1 MAIPTTRQQL
11 IDYCLRQ
18 LGAPVL
24 EINVDEDQIED
35 RIDEALQ
42 KYRDWHMDGQRR
54 TYIPLQY
61 TNTVATNK
69 YFTLTDDVLQVV
81 RVLPITNSYSA
92 TNMFSMKY
100 QMYLNDFYALY
111 KAESLQYYVQMQQYL
126 QEVDQL
132 LNGVQTIQYQR
143 HGNKLYV
150 EANLTDH
157 ISVGQYVMAEAYVS
171 LEDTPEMYNDMWL
184 KKYATALIKRQWGTN
199 LSKFDGMQ
207 LPGGVTI
214 NASKISDEAN
224 EEIKALDESLINS
237 YALPPD
243 FIVG

>member
-1 MAIPTTRQQL
+1 MAAPTTRQEL
-11 IDYCLRQ
+11 IDYCLRS

-35 RIDEALQ
+35 RVDEALQ

-54 TYIPLQY
+54 TYLPLQY

-69 YFTLTDDVLQVV
+69 YFTLTDDVIQVV
-81 RVLPITNSYSA
+81 RVLPITNSYAA

-111 KAESLQYYVQMQQYL
+111 KAESLQYYAQMKQYL
-126 QEVDQL
+126 QEIDGL

-150 EANLTDH
+150 EAKLSDH
-157 ISVGQYVMAEAYVS
+157 LVPGEYVIAEAYVS

-184 KKYATALIKRQWGTN
+184 KKYTTALIKRQWGTN

-214 NASKISDEAN
+214 NASKILDEAN
-224 EEIKALDESLINS
+224 QEIKDLDESLINS
-237 YALPPD
+237 YSLPPD

>member
-1 MAIPTTRQQL
+1 MAIPTSRQEL
-11 IDYCLRQ
+11 IDYCLRN

-42 KYRDWHMDGQRR
+42 KYRDFHMDGQRR
-54 TYIPLQY
+54 TYIPIQVTEQDL
-61 TNTVATNK
+61 TNK
-69 YFTLTDDVLQVV
+69 YFTLTDDVMYVT
-81 RVLPITNSYSA
+81 RVLPVTNSYAA

-111 KAESLQYYVQMQQYL
+111 RAESLQYYVQMQQYL
-126 QEVDQL
+126 QEVDSI
-132 LNGVQTIQYQR
+132 LNGIQPIQYQR
-143 HGNKLYV
+143 HGNKLFIDTQFRG
-150 EANLTDH
+150 NLV
-157 ISVGQYVMAEAYVS
+157 VGQYIMAEAYVS
-171 LEDTPEMYNDMWL
+171 LGDTPEMWNDTWL
-184 KKYATALIKRQWGTN
+184 KQYSTALIKRQWGTN

-214 NASKISDEAN
+214 NASKIMDEAK
-224 EEIKALDESLINS
+224 EEITALEESLRDT
-237 YALPPD
+237 YELPAD

>member
-1 MAIPTTRQQL
+1 MATPTNRQEL

-35 RIDEALQ
+35 RVDEALQ

-54 TYIPLQY
+54 VYVPLLV
-61 TNTVATNK
+61 TPTVVSNK
-69 YFTLTDDVLQVV
+69 YFTLTDDIISVT
-81 RVLPITNSYSA
+81 RVLPISNSYAA

-126 QEVDQL
+126 QEVDSI
-132 LNGVQTIQYQR
+132 LNGIQPIQYQR

-150 EANLTDH
+150 ETNFKDLQ
-157 ISVGQYVMAEAYVS
+157 VGQYIMAEAYVS

-184 KKYATALIKRQWGTN
+184 KKYTTALIKRQWGTN

-214 NASKISDEAN
+214 NASKIFDEAN
-224 EEIKALDESLINS
+224 TEIKDLDESLVNS
-237 YALPPD
+237 YSLPPD

>member
-1 MAIPTTRQQL
+1 MATPTNRQEL

-35 RIDEALQ
+35 RVDEALQ

-54 TYIPLQY
+54 VYVPLLV
-61 TNTVATNK
+61 TPTVVTNK
-69 YFTLTDDVLQVV
+69 YFTLTDDIISVT
-81 RVLPITNSYSA
+81 RVLPISNSYAA

-126 QEVDQL
+126 QEVDSI
-132 LNGVQTIQYQR
+132 LNGIQPIQYQR

-150 EANLTDH
+150 ETNFKDLQ
-157 ISVGQYVMAEAYVS
+157 VGQYIMAEAYVS

-184 KKYATALIKRQWGTN
+184 KKYTTALIKRQWGTN

-214 NASKISDEAN
+214 NASKIFDEAN
-224 EEIKALDESLINS
+224 TEIKDLDESLVNS
-237 YALPPD
+237 YSLPPD